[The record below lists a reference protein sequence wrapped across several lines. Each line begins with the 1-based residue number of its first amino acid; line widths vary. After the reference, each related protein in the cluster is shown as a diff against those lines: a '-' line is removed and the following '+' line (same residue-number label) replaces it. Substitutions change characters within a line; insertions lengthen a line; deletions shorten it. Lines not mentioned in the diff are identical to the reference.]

1 MTKKEKLAA
10 IRLNYL
16 NRLKRMR
23 ANATTSADVAVA
35 AGLACLVVVTLD
47 DLRKADGRRK
57 GFINYV
63 NLKVD
68 LLEKAF
74 NECSN

>member
-1 MTKKEKLAA
+1 MTKKERIAA
-10 IRLNYL
+10 IRLNYQ
-16 NRLKRMR
+16 NRLKHMR
-23 ANATTSADVAVA
+23 DNDLINGDVA
-35 AGLACLVVVTLD
+35 AGLACLVVISLD